1 MLYIL
6 NLHNAVYQLHVNK
19 PGKHTVTM
27 AKKCLKRT
35 IRFLSPF
42 SFHPKWNFLE

>member
-35 IRFLSPF
+35 ILFFITLQF
-42 SFHPKWNFLE
+42 SSKMEFS